1 MVKSNKS
8 NNVSAKM
15 YDTLVRPV
23 ITEKSMLSSEA
34 GKVTFLVPLSATKD
48 EVKAAV
54 EAIFNVKVNKV
65 NTIRQFGKEKRFR
78 GYVGQR
84 SDLAAIALLVRMV
97 SRNQRAV
104 DEATSWLKRV
114 VVTWIILNT
123 LGFIVAYLQ
132 PLIAGGQYTG

>member
-1 MVKSNKS
+1 MFDS
-8 NNVSAKM
+8 
-15 YDTLVRPV
+15 LVRPV
-23 ITEKSMLSSEA
+23 FTEKSMLWSVA

-84 SDLAAIALLVRMV
+84 SDFKKA
-97 SRNQRAV
+97 
-104 DEATSWLKRV
+104 
-114 VVTWIILNT
+114 VVTL
-123 LGFIVAYLQ
+123 AE
-132 PLIAGGQYTG
+132 GQNIDVTTGI

>member
-1 MVKSNKS
+1 MIKSKKTAS
-8 NNVSAKM
+8 NVTAKM

-34 GKVTFLVPLSATKD
+34 GKVTFMVPLFATKD

-65 NTIRQFGKEKRFR
+65 NTVRQFGKVKRFR

-84 SDLAAIALLVRMV
+84 SDFKKA
-97 SRNQRAV
+97 
-104 DEATSWLKRV
+104 
-114 VVTWIILNT
+114 VVTL
-123 LGFIVAYLQ
+123 AE
-132 PLIAGGQYTG
+132 GQNIDVTTGI

>member
-34 GKVTFLVPLSATKD
+34 GKVTFLVPLSATKG

-84 SDLAAIALLVRMV
+84 SDFKKA
-97 SRNQRAV
+97 
-104 DEATSWLKRV
+104 
-114 VVTWIILNT
+114 VVTL
-123 LGFIVAYLQ
+123 AE
-132 PLIAGGQYTG
+132 GQNIDVTTGI